1 MSYTTG
7 ELAQLA
13 KISVRTIQYYDKKN
27 ILNPSART
35 EGGRRLYTDH
45 DLKKLKLILL
55 LKSMGLSLDSIRQIL
70 IKTNSSKILTLLLD
84 EQAKKIKNELNEA
97 RKQIKTIENIKN
109 SLPDLDN
116 FPINSIDDID
126 YIMDN
131 KKSLRNLHFK
141 IIGGG
146 LVMDAIEVGTLVASI
161 MTGNWL
167 WFGLGILLAIVAAA
181 FLSKIYFQGTNYICP
196 NCNAEFKPTFKQAFF
211 AKHTLKTRKLTC
223 PNCGKKD
230 FCVEVYDQ
238 KKSGSII

>member
-1 MSYTTG
+1 MPYTTG
-7 ELAQLA
+7 ELAKLG
-13 KISVRTIQYYDKKN
+13 KVSVRTIQYYDKKDL
-27 ILNPSART
+27 LNPSARS
-35 EGGRRLYTDH
+35 EGGRRLYNDN
-45 DLKKLKLILL
+45 DLKRLKLIIL

-84 EQAKKIKNELNEA
+84 EQVKKIKNELNDA
-97 RKQIKTIENIKN
+97 RKQIKAIENIKK

-116 FPINSIDDID
+116 FPINFIDDID

-167 WFGLGILLAIVAAA
+167 WFSLGIVIAVVTATLLT
-181 FLSKIYFQGTNYICP
+181 KIYFQGTNYICP
-196 NCNAEFKPTFKQAFF
+196 NCNTEFKPSFKQAFF
-211 AKHTLKTRKLTC
+211 AKHTFKTRKLTC
-223 PNCGKKD
+223 PNCGEKD
-230 FCVEVYDQ
+230 FCVEVYD
-238 KKSGSII
+238 KKRSRSIN